1 MLWHLANPASGRN
14 WPIRGLIRVVN
25 KIVNLPSD
33 EVFMSKLRQSLIFP
47 PLALVV
53 CFIMSLPLSGRIHA
67 QTSSRVT
74 LDSVDKVFIAE
85 NHPAYLVSFSYDFS
99 ITSTVYIKGLGVVP
113 AKGRYQYLSDAQA
126 LEFWDPATNSELEK
140 VPLKE
145 TIYKAAKPPLN
156 EVPSQKDFSPGFRS
170 YTWELPT
177 SLQERAN
184 QVLAHYFLYLPQE
197 NNRLTYLT
205 TTFAPLTLSKKLTDS
220 GVMAQLALL
229 LSFPYDPTTGKYS
242 FHIQYAAKE
251 GRALSDE
258 LRPTSNVEI
267 LKAANDFVD
276 KIVAEMKSERSDLP

>member
-1 MLWHLANPASGRN
+1 
-14 WPIRGLIRVVN
+14 
-25 KIVNLPSD
+25 
-33 EVFMSKLRQSLIFP
+33 MSKLRQTRTNF

-53 CFIMSLPLSGRIHA
+53 GFLMSLPLPGHIHA
-67 QTSSRVT
+67 QTSTRVT
-74 LDSVDKVFIAE
+74 LDSVEKVFISE

-99 ITSTVYIKGLGVVP
+99 ITSTIYIKGLGVVP

-126 LEFWDPATNSELEK
+126 LEFRDPATNSELEK

-156 EVPSQKDFSPGFRS
+156 EVPGQKDFSPGFRS
-170 YTWELPT
+170 FTWELPT
-177 SLQERAN
+177 PLQERAN
-184 QVLAHYFLYLPQE
+184 EVLARYFLYLPQE

-205 TTFAPLTLSKKLTDS
+205 TTYAPLALSKKLSDS

-258 LRPTSNVEI
+258 LRPTSNDEI

-276 KIVAEMKSERSDLP
+276 KIVAEMKSER